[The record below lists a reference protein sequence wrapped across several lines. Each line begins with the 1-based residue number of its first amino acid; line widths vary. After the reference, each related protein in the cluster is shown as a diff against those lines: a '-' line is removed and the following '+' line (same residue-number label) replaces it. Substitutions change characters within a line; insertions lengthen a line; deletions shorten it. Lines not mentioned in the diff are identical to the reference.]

1 MEQHKHCRICQK
13 PVPLEEDFC
22 SEKCREE
29 YDDLLSSRKKKQYIV
44 YALLVVLLIVMV
56 LTVY

>member
-13 PVPLEEDFC
+13 PVPLDEDFC
-22 SEKCREE
+22 SEKCKEE

-44 YALLVVLLIVMV
+44 YGLLIVLFIVMI
-56 LTVY
+56 LTIY